1 MLENQYLA
9 KIENNFFK
17 LDVSDVWPQVK
28 NGERWHYYLRKKD
41 QEAIPSPL
49 HLLNLLMSIFILLSA

>member
-1 MLENQYLA
+1 MFLTFDLKSKTANDGIIISE
-9 KIENNFFK
+9 
-17 LDVSDVWPQVK
+17 
-28 NGERWHYYLRKKD
+28 KD